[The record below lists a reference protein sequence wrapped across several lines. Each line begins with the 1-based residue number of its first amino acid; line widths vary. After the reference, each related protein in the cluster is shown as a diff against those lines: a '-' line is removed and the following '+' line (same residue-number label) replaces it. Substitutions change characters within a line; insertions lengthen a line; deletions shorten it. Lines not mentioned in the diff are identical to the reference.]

1 MPSPTIAAAN
11 GKQKSVN
18 LMPSFTEEQNY
29 ILEQTIAQSLIS
41 GKDSLATEKNGVKFL
56 PYANFKMKELMHM
69 NEPPKNEYL
78 KKPKVPE

>member
-18 LMPSFTEEQNY
+18 LMPSFTEEQSY

-41 GKDSLATEKNGVKFL
+41 GKDSAAIEKLGGKFV
-56 PYANFKMKELMHM
+56 PHANFKMRELMHL